1 MTTPKKPKILYVIT
15 KSSWGGAQRYVYDL
29 ATGISRKEFDVA
41 VILGGEGEL
50 KSNLE
55 SKNINTISIR
65 NLTRDVHIVKEIS
78 AFFTLVR
85 IFRNEKPAVIHINSS
100 KAGGLGTLAARFYNF
115 LPKGNPLKTESY
127 ALRAKIIFTAHGWPF
142 NEERSAFERTLIWVA
157 SWITAL
163 LAHTVIT
170 VSSEDRH
177 RADRMPRIRKKTVL
191 IRNGVAPVRF
201 SSKQTARARILGVE
215 QGSEGKRVWIGTV
228 AELHRNKGIR
238 YALEAVSKISRDIR
252 FVVVGD
258 GEEREAL
265 ESFAR
270 ESCRPGSVL
279 FTGKYPRAETLLK
292 AFDIF
297 LLPSLKEG
305 LPYVILEAGMAGLP
319 VVASA
324 VGGIPDII
332 DDMRTGILVQKKNPR
347 EILRALDFLLE
358 NQARRE
364 ELGEAL
370 HDKVAKEFSLDEMR
384 RATYALYGARA

>member
-1 MTTPKKPKILYVIT
+1 MTQKKKILYVIT

-29 ATGISRKEFDVA
+29 ATGVPRKEFDVA

-50 KSNLE
+50 KSHLE
-55 SKNINTISIR
+55 SKGVRVITVKNLIRDISIA
-65 NLTRDVHIVKEIS
+65 KEIFVLFS
-78 AFFTLVR
+78 FFQ
-85 IFRNEKPAVIHINSS
+85 IFRNEKPDIVHINSS
-100 KAGGLGTLAARFYNF
+100 KAGGLGALAARLYNF

-127 ALRAKIIFTAHGWPF
+127 KLRANIIFTAHGWPF
-142 NEERSAFERTLIWVA
+142 NEERGSFERTLIWIA

-170 VSSEDRH
+170 LSN
-177 RADRMPRIRKKTVL
+177 ADLRKTERMPWTRRKTVL

-201 SSKQTARARILGVE
+201 LSKQAARTRMLGAE
-215 QGSEGKRVWIGTV
+215 RNEKGKRLWIGTV

-238 YALEAVSKISRDIR
+238 YALEAVCKISRDVR

-258 GEEREAL
+258 GEERQTL

-270 ESCRPGSVL
+270 ESCRPESVL
-279 FTGKYPRAETLLK
+279 FAGKHPRAETLYK
-292 AFDIF
+292 AFDVF

-305 LPYVILEAGMAGLP
+305 LPYALLEAGMAGLP

-324 VGGIPDII
+324 VGGIPNIV
-332 DDMRTGILVQKKNPR
+332 DDMQTGILVQKKNPR
-347 EILRALDFLLE
+347 EILRALNFLLE
-358 NQARRE
+358 NEGRRAQF
-364 ELGEAL
+364 GEAL
-370 HDKVAKEFSLDEMR
+370 RAKVTKEFSLDAMK